1 MLIFATDQEL
11 SARELMSCI
20 MCCDHSLGR
29 NDILKFIYCFM
40 ILFLTVYI
48 FKHFLLLVSFSH
60 QRSAIIFSFEFLLSF
75 GWIRINIWIYINIRY
90 FKISQH
96 RVELPTSDWY
106 VYAPPLNKSYYN
118 IQKSKLHMYKTMIS
132 TYWICTV
139 QGVFHYNSVLSC
151 YPRST
156 ESTVVAVE

>member
-11 SARELMSCI
+11 SARELMSRI

-75 GWIRINIWIYINIRY
+75 G
-90 FKISQH
+90 
-96 RVELPTSDWY
+96 
-106 VYAPPLNKSYYN
+106 
-118 IQKSKLHMYKTMIS
+118 
-132 TYWICTV
+132 
-139 QGVFHYNSVLSC
+139 
-151 YPRST
+151 
-156 ESTVVAVE
+156 